1 LSQSQRLTE
10 RRKNAAPVS
19 KINTPRHPTSI
30 AQHPN
35 PPYCG
40 WDIRPP
46 ANIPQRKRE
55 GDCPNRSGC
64 PSGEKMPTKSR
75 KSIPRATRPPLP
87 AAPAP
92 HALRMGHPP
101 SREHSST
108 QTGGRLS
115 QSQRLSERRKNAD
128 QVPKINTPRNP
139 TSIARRTHTHRTA
152 DGTSALPRTF
162 LSAKGRAIVPIAAA
176 GKTAKKCPPKSRTI
190 KTQQN
195 QTAIAPRPHPPH
207 CGWDIRPPANIPQ
220 RKREGD
226 CPNRSGCPSGEKMPT
241 KSRKSIP
248 RATRPPLPSTQ
259 AHRTADGTSALPT
272 FALPDIRPPAP
283 SRYKFDSR

>member
-1 LSQSQRLTE
+1 
-10 RRKNAAPVS
+10 
-19 KINTPRHPTSI
+19 
-30 AQHPN
+30 
-35 PPYCG
+35 
-40 WDIRPP
+40 
-46 ANIPQRKRE
+46 
-55 GDCPNRSGC
+55 
-64 PSGEKMPTKSR
+64 MPTKSR
-75 KSIPRATRPPLP
+75 KSTPYGTRPPLTAARATRPPLP
-87 AAPAP
+87 ST
-92 HALRMGHPP
+92 HA
-101 SREHSST
+101 
-108 QTGGRLS
+108 
-115 QSQRLSERRKNAD
+115 
-128 QVPKINTPRNP
+128 
-139 TSIARRTHTHRTA
+139 HRTA

-162 LSAKGRAIVPIAAA
+162 LNAKGRAIVAIAAA
-176 GKTAKKCPPKSRTI
+176 DQAAKKCRLNPENRHPTEPYPINRRARH
-190 KTQQN
+190 
-195 QTAIAPRPHPPH
+195 QTSIAQHPNPPH